1 MTNEQMESI
10 KKGAKSTIKFLD
22 FQYDGYDWDSFL
34 ADVARYSKDGE
45 KALEILLETLQRD
58 KEEFKRLVMAVADGK
73 DIVPADAPAPA
84 PAPVVKSAPEAPAVD
99 ALEAQKNAVENIRA
113 EIGAPFR
120 PEGYTLTA
128 NIWRKAGKE
137 RLYVDVTFAGGS
149 KYKLGYV
156 EGGKLRTEC
165 KALHPK
171 IVEQIAAQVQAAIL

>member
-22 FQYDGYDWDSFL
+22 FQYEGYDWDSFL

-45 KALEILLETLQRD
+45 KALEILLDTLQRD

-73 DIVPADAPAPA
+73 DIVPADAPAP
-84 PAPVVKSAPEAPAVD
+84 VVKDTPEAPAVD
-99 ALEAQKNAVENIRA
+99 ALEGQKNAVENIRA

-120 PEGYTLTA
+120 PEGYTLTS

-137 RLYVDVTFAGGS
+137 RLYVDVAFAGGS

-171 IVEQIAAQVQAAIL
+171 IVEQIAAQVQAAI